1 MATATIEEMIEAMER
16 RGWRLSCLSHI
27 NGYNAFSCI
36 LERKK
41 LGDDG
46 FGVYAANSGKLSPTA
61 REAVAEAWANAQK
74 PLDNSRVFRKAG
86 ATPPQPALAAWLMDH
101 IGYRVQLE
109 DALEANRKART
120 GEQED
125 GDDYL

>member
-1 MATATIEEMIEAMER
+1 MATATIEQMIEAMER

-46 FGVYAANSGKLSPTA
+46 FGVFAANNGKLSPTA

-74 PLDNSRVFRKAG
+74 PLDNPRVFRKAG
-86 ATPPQPALAAWLMDH
+86 AMPPQPALAAWLLDH
-101 IGYRVQLE
+101 IGYRVRLE
-109 DALEANRKART
+109 DALEANIKAWT
-120 GEQED
+120 GEE
-125 GDDYL
+125 GVEDDYL